1 MVVVN
6 GAKETRTPDPLH
18 AMQVLYQLSYG
29 PSGMFG
35 EDSPGDPVKIT
46 YSRSLTRCARPAQC
60 HARAI
65 ALNWQQLTN
74 GGLRGFI
81 CWGTALLATLWN
93 LASAAQAQPFNA
105 VVVFGDSLSDPGNT
119 ADLQN
124 RQVPPHLQY
133 PEGTNFS
140 TNPDWVWTQYVEQF
154 YGGPGEYRSLGRG
167 GTNYAMGG
175 ACISTDLDST
185 TGCSQQ
191 GSVQG
196 QMMRHFADG
205 GRADPDSLYIVWG
218 GSNDLHLVG
227 PRGSL
232 TAVGHALGLGYP
244 SAITDSVHML
254 SNQLNNLSRLSR
266 RAALDYLKQIKFLQ
280 DQGAENIV
288 ILNMPP
294 LGFAPGV
301 RQVSEAL
308 SDPPAGLEI
317 LIASLVASD
326 LRLDSISTFINKNAA
341 DEFNQTLAN
350 GLKSLDHGIIVIDV
364 YDFVEDI
371 IKDPE
376 SYGFTN
382 ITQAACRQTSV
393 FSSEFSELPFFNDAC
408 GPAHDEHSYPYTY
421 DQGTDATYLFADNVH
436 PSGAAN
442 RMLADL
448 VIATISASAQVS
460 LPQVDQDTV
469 PKSGTGSA
477 DVSVEAH

>member
-1 MVVVN
+1 M
-6 GAKETRTPDPLH
+6 
-18 AMQVLYQLSYG
+18 
-29 PSGMFG
+29 
-35 EDSPGDPVKIT
+35 I
-46 YSRSLTRCARPAQC
+46 
-60 HARAI
+60 
-65 ALNWQQLTN
+65 
-74 GGLRGFI
+74 
-81 CWGTALLATLWN
+81 
-93 LASAAQAQPFNA
+93 
-105 VVVFGDSLSDPGNT
+105 
-119 ADLQN
+119 
-124 RQVPPHLQY
+124 
-133 PEGTNFS
+133 
-140 TNPDWVWTQYVEQF
+140 
-154 YGGPGEYRSLGRG
+154 
-167 GTNYAMGG
+167 
-175 ACISTDLDST
+175 
-185 TGCSQQ
+185 
-191 GSVQG
+191 
-196 QMMRHFADG
+196 
-205 GRADPDSLYIVWG
+205 WG

-232 TAVGHALGLGYP
+232 TAVGHALGLGSP

-254 SNQLNNLSRLSR
+254 SNQLDNLSRLSR
-266 RAALDYLKQIKFLQ
+266 GAALDYLKQIKFLQ

-294 LGFAPGV
+294 LGFAPGI

-308 SDPPAGLEI
+308 SDPPAGLET

-326 LRLDSISTFINKNAA
+326 PKLDSISTFINENAA

-364 YDFVEDI
+364 YGFVEDI
-371 IKDPE
+371 AKDPE

-408 GPAHDEHSYPYTY
+408 GPAHDEHRYPYTY

-448 VIATISASAQVS
+448 VIATISASVQAS

-469 PKSGTGSA
+469 PKPGTGSA

>member
-1 MVVVN
+1 
-6 GAKETRTPDPLH
+6 
-18 AMQVLYQLSYG
+18 
-29 PSGMFG
+29 
-35 EDSPGDPVKIT
+35 
-46 YSRSLTRCARPAQC
+46 
-60 HARAI
+60 
-65 ALNWQQLTN
+65 
-74 GGLRGFI
+74 
-81 CWGTALLATLWN
+81 
-93 LASAAQAQPFNA
+93 
-105 VVVFGDSLSDPGNT
+105 
-119 ADLQN
+119 
-124 RQVPPHLQY
+124 
-133 PEGTNFS
+133 
-140 TNPDWVWTQYVEQF
+140 
-154 YGGPGEYRSLGRG
+154 
-167 GTNYAMGG
+167 
-175 ACISTDLDST
+175 
-185 TGCSQQ
+185 
-191 GSVQG
+191 
-196 QMMRHFADG
+196 MMRHFADG
-205 GRADPDSLYIVWG
+205 GKADPDSLYIVWG

-232 TAVGHALGLGYP
+232 TAVGHALGLGSP

-294 LGFAPGV
+294 LGFAPGI

-308 SDPPAGLEI
+308 SDPPASLEI

-326 LRLDSISTFINKNAA
+326 PKLDSISTFINKNAA

-371 IKDPE
+371 TKDPE

-393 FSSEFSELPFFNDAC
+393 FSSEFSELPFFSDAC
-408 GPAHDEHSYPYTY
+408 GPAQDEYSYPYTY
-421 DQGTDATYLFADNVH
+421 DQGANATYLFADNVH

-448 VIATISASAQVS
+448 VIATISASVQVS

-477 DVSVEAH
+477 DVSVEAL